1 MVRSI
6 AKRVQLC
13 TSSEERLSFGR
24 LHQRGPGIYW
34 DWKQLRLLL
43 LTLCLALAAVS
54 APCQQ
59 PASVSGTAK
68 DIAGMV
74 MPGTQI
80 TLTNDKTAEIK
91 SGTTDAAGDYTFTG
105 LAPGSYTIE
114 ASASGFATIRKN
126 IVLAPGQTL
135 SADLVLNVNADVQ
148 SVSVSGAS
156 DPYSVLPTES
166 ADAVFGLPQSVDQ
179 VPRSVSNVDASLM
192 NLYSAKTVDDLVAV
206 VPGSYTAA
214 YFGIA
219 GSVFLRGDIA
229 DNYFRGFRRV
239 ENRGNY
245 QTPISAASRIEI
257 VEGPPSP
264 IYGPGRIGGFMNFYP
279 KTVLSEGAKWLDKG
293 QGALVL
299 RYGQYEDKIGSLE
312 YGLPFKVAGHR
323 SGVYAFFEDKDS
335 RSFYKDVYDRY
346 SLGQIAFDMEVSP
359 KWKLS
364 YGFQGFGDGAI
375 QALGWN
381 RVTQDLI
388 DHGTYLTGHAAI
400 NLSSNGFNIGPN
412 DIPAGE
418 LNVFAYEQ
426 NFGPDFL
433 QTPNAAFFALDP
445 ASIGSVHLPA
455 NRILVDK
462 ESDFLN
468 ATTYTAYF
476 DAIGELKPGVTVK
489 NQTFFDRLESLKYSS
504 YGFGAKYTPW
514 VVENKSTISFS
525 WRPNSVVK
533 LNAFAGYDF
542 TRLAVFAGEERNDYQ
557 VVNRRDISAGPT
569 PNDRFQGPFNSN
581 PAIAFQYLQQ
591 GSYTDNGLFWLSDI
605 NFKDRL
611 NVTLGARFDRY
622 SPTFSGRD
630 SGYGPLTNVSATNN
644 APILNG
650 SASYRLPFHLTPYF
664 TAATSRFLDLGQGNE
679 LDYSEIPGGT
689 YIQPSSLYEGGVKTN
704 FNEKFYGSFAYFRQK
719 RRAFDNQALTLD
731 FFRNKGAEMELRSFL
746 FRRFTFTGAFTWQEP
761 QILNSPF
768 LLSIPPNILNLTPQ
782 QAYGG
787 KFVGDAS
794 IFTHKGT
801 YPVAGQPHWVASP
814 FGTINVTKSTGF
826 LLGTTWVSSVTSGY
840 VSGVVL
846 PSYALT
852 RSSVFYRRERWE
864 LTVGVNNIFNA
875 RYFQSQYL
883 FEDSLVK
890 PGEQRTVSGTW
901 RYTF

>member
-6 AKRVQLC
+6 AKRARLYI
-13 TSSEERLSFGR
+13 SSGERHSFGR
-24 LHQRGPGIYW
+24 LHQPRAGSSGA
-34 DWKQLRLLL
+34 WKELRLLL
-43 LTLCLALAAVS
+43 LVLWLPLAAIS
-54 APCQQ
+54 ALGQQ
-59 PASVSGTAK
+59 SASVSGATKDATGLGIPGAK
-68 DIAGMV
+68 
-74 MPGTQI
+74 I

-91 SGTTDAAGDYTFTG
+91 SAISDASADYTFTG
-105 LAPGSYTIE
+105 LAAGSYTIE
-114 ASASGFATIRKN
+114 ASASGFASTQKA
-126 IVLAPGQTL
+126 IVVAPGQALT
-135 SADLVLNVNADVQ
+135 ADLALNVSSDIQ

-166 ADAVFGLPQSVDQ
+166 TDAVFGLPQSVDQ
-179 VPRSVSNVDASLM
+179 VPRTVSNVDSSLM
-192 NLYSAKTVDDLVAV
+192 NLYSAKSVDDLVAV
-206 VPGSYTAA
+206 IPGSYTAA

-312 YGLPFKVAGHR
+312 YGLPFKVSGHR
-323 SGVYAFFEDKDS
+323 AGVYAFFEDKDS

-359 KWKLS
+359 KWKLA

-400 NLSSNGFNIGPN
+400 NLSSNNFNIGPN
-412 DIPAGE
+412 DVPAGL

-433 QTPNAAFFALDP
+433 TTPNAPYFALDP
-445 ASIGSVHLPA
+445 ASIGTVHLA
-455 NRILVDK
+455 SNRILVDK

-476 DAIGELKPGVTVK
+476 DVVGELKPGVTFK
-489 NQTFFDRLESLKYSS
+489 NQTFFDRLESKKYSS

-514 VVENKSTISFS
+514 VMENKSTLSFS

-542 TRLAVFAGEERNDYQ
+542 TRLSVFAGEERNDYQ

-569 PNDRFQGPFNSN
+569 PNDRFQGPFDST

-605 NFKDRL
+605 NFRDRL
-611 NVTLGARFDRY
+611 NITLGARFDRY
-622 SPTFSGRD
+622 SPNFSGRD
-630 SGYGPLTNVSATNN
+630 SGYGPLTHASATNN

-679 LDYSEIPGGT
+679 IDYSEIPGGT

-719 RRAFDNQALTLD
+719 RSAFDNQALTLD
-731 FFRNKGAEMELRSFL
+731 FFKNKGAEMELRAFL
-746 FRRFTFTGAFTWQEP
+746 LRRFTFTGAFTWQEP

-768 LLSIPPNILNLTPQ
+768 LLSIPPNLLNLTPQ

-794 IFTHKGT
+794 IFPHATS
-801 YPVAGQPHWVASP
+801 YAVAGQPHWVASP
-814 FGTINVTKSTGF
+814 FGTMNVTKSTGF

-852 RSSVFYRRERWE
+852 RTSVFYRRERYE
-864 LTVGVNNIFNA
+864 ITVGVSNIFNA

-890 PGEQRTVSGTW
+890 PGELRTVSGTW